1 MTRIWLIAIL
11 SVILYP
17 LTGIG
22 TDVLCSAQ
30 SMSIELNDIICNG
43 TEKKRCPWCDELM
56 NIDEYYMHDCRSYC
70 PICGT
75 KLDGNDVF
83 NHNCSDDD
91 DSGSQQ
97 GNDGYGFGGINYCV
111 YCNRPYDYCNCPDIV
126 IPGNRPSSDPW
137 IDITIPDTPPKDD
150 NLYNSDSIETEDETA
165 PSDTSQ
171 QKQLNA
177 LIDRIFANISKS
189 AYPNLSKD
197 KYIARLKELIDNSL
211 KIQQG
216 NNGTCGSAV
225 VCKWMLENN
234 PELFIN
240 MAAGIYENGAYEI
253 NGVYL
258 GVPTGHLWSSWL
270 GEKSWLE
277 VSDADITSMT
287 NSHSVDVIMQGTI
300 TNWMNYAL
308 NYNPFEGNSDF
319 TSMAFPNRICDFLKE
334 FLGVST
340 NIISNFPSQLTYS
353 DVKDL
358 DFKSNF
364 VIALVGKIQGNSF
377 NEYIPEHYVQACS
390 IEKNNDG
397 YSLDYWTWGES
408 KNRTSIVDNS
418 QSGIFGLIIVKPQI
432 RK

>member
-56 NIDEYYMHDCRSYC
+56 TIDEYYMHDCRSYC

-83 NHNCSDDD
+83 NHNCNDDD

-97 GNDGYGFGGINYCV
+97 GNDGYGFGGSNYCV

-126 IPGNRPSSDPW
+126 IPGNRPSSNPW
-137 IDITIPDTPPKDD
+137 IIIVPNTPPKDD

>member
-91 DSGSQQ
+91 SGSQQ
-97 GNDGYGFGGINYCV
+97 GNDGYGFGGSNYCV

>member
-91 DSGSQQ
+91 SGSQQ
-97 GNDGYGFGGINYCV
+97 GNDGYGFGGSNYCV
-111 YCNRPYDYCNCPDIV
+111 YCNWPYDYCNCPDIV